1 MESIQLA
8 EERLQS
14 LLDDFNAEYGTE
26 LSVSCVQK
34 MVDRML
40 TRKGHTFLKGV
51 TYKLTGPLVKFKARL
66 RGRMT
71 WDSDRVLCFIDR
83 LLARYPEEDHFRL
96 LVNLVKD
103 GLAINTFEHKIDQ
116 YSQIVLYSRTI
127 EVDWRG
133 TKHTAYRVVDVNGTI
148 YSARTTDPTY
158 IDTVMR
164 KEAVD
169 INSITL

>member
-14 LLDDFNAEYGTE
+14 LLNDFNAEYGTE

-51 TYKLTGPLVKFKARL
+51 TYKLTGPLVKFKVRL

-83 LLARYPEEDHFRL
+83 LLARYPEDVHFRL
-96 LVNLVKD
+96 LVNLIKD

-133 TKHTAYRVVDVNGTI
+133 TKHTAYRVVDVNGTV
-148 YSARTTDPTY
+148 YSARTTDPAR
-158 IDTVMR
+158 IDKLMR
-164 KEAVD
+164 KEAVN
-169 INSITL
+169 INSIQL